1 MSLLQFGN
9 SWATRASEA
18 GPPLSVRARALSPSG
33 NTEVLVQEGK
43 ARGFRES
50 GPASTAPRSPVA
62 SDYKGPHAVQ
72 SLSLH
77 PVLVPRTLLPA
88 LCPGLAM
95 APTLPLLLALVT
107 VVIPGPGGAQVSI
120 NPIEVFL
127 PRGASL
133 QVNCSSSCSENLNL
147 GLETQWPKREV
158 ESELR
163 WKLFELSDIEEDS
176 KPLCFETCGT
186 IQSSASATIILYS
199 VPKHV
204 ELDPL
209 PTWQQVG
216 KNLTLRCLVD
226 GGTPRSQLSVMLL
239 RGEEVLYRQP
249 VDVDRKNPKEITTT
263 VLVSRDDHEANFSCR
278 TELDLR
284 PLGLALFTNVSMTR
298 QLWTFDLPLTIPK
311 LDTPDLLEVGTK
323 QKVLCSLED
332 LFPASEAQ
340 ISLELGGHTLISKS
354 RNHGDLV
361 LATALVEV
369 TAELEGTQQLRCVLE
384 LANQTLIAERTLNIY
399 SFSAPALT
407 LSQPNVSEGNQVTV
421 SCEASGG
428 ALVVNLTGAPLGT
441 PSPKVEFPSPKVEFP
456 LTARA
461 KDDKEQLSCSATLKV
476 AGQVLF
482 KTRTL
487 ELQVLYGPYL
497 DDSDC
502 RGNWTWE
509 EGSQQTLKCE
519 ARGNPPPHTLNCNRK
534 GDGAPLPIGVV
545 KSVSRAMNGTYVCYA
560 ESSRGNV
567 TRDVFLRVVYYDPTL
582 IIILVVML
590 VTVVL
595 ISTAVIYFYNRQ
607 RKIRIYKLQR
617 AQEEAMKLKAQA
629 PPH

>member
-1 MSLLQFGN
+1 
-9 SWATRASEA
+9 
-18 GPPLSVRARALSPSG
+18 
-33 NTEVLVQEGK
+33 
-43 ARGFRES
+43 
-50 GPASTAPRSPVA
+50 
-62 SDYKGPHAVQ
+62 
-72 SLSLH
+72 
-77 PVLVPRTLLPA
+77 
-88 LCPGLAM
+88 M
-95 APTLPLLLALVT
+95 APTLSLLLALVA

-120 NPIEVFL
+120 HPTEAFL
-127 PRGASL
+127 RWGASM
-133 QVNCSSSCSENLNL
+133 QVNCSSSCSESLNL

-158 ESELR
+158 ESGHR

-186 IQSSASATIILYS
+186 IQSSASATITLYS
-199 VPKHV
+199 FPERV

-239 RGEEVLYRQP
+239 RGEEVLYREP
-249 VDVDRKNPKEITTT
+249 MDVDRKKPKEITAT

-284 PLGLALFTNVSMTR
+284 SQGLALFPNVSMTR
-298 QLWTFDLPLTIPK
+298 QLRTFDLPETILK

-323 QKVLCSLED
+323 REVLCSLEG

-340 ISLELGGHTLISKS
+340 ISLELAGHTLTSKS
-354 RNHGDLV
+354 RNHRDLV
-361 LATALVEV
+361 SATALVEV

-384 LANQTLIAERTLNIY
+384 LADQTRRAERTLSIY
-399 SFSAPALT
+399 SFSAPDLT
-407 LSQPNVSEGNQVTV
+407 LSQQNVSEGDQVTV

-428 ALVVNLTGAPLGT
+428 AQVMKLSGAPPRP
-441 PSPKVEFPSPKVEFP
+441 PSPKVQFP

-461 KDDKEQLSCSATLKV
+461 VDDKRLFSCSAALNV
-476 AGQVLF
+476 AGQVLL
-482 KTRTL
+482 KNQTL
-487 ELQVLYGPYL
+487 ELRVLYGPYL
-497 DDSDC
+497 DESDC
-502 RGNWTWE
+502 LGNWTLQ

-519 ARGNPPPHTLNCNRK
+519 ARGNPSPTLNCSRK
-534 GDGAPLPIGVV
+534 GDGVPLPIGLV
-545 KSVSRAMNGTYVCYA
+545 KSVNRTMNGTYVCYA

-567 TRDVFLRVVYYDPTL
+567 TRDVFLRVVYPNNNPIL
-582 IIILVVML
+582 IIFLVLML
-590 VTVVL
+590 VT
-595 ISTAVIYFYNRQ
+595 AVIIITAAVYFYNRQ

>member
-1 MSLLQFGN
+1 
-9 SWATRASEA
+9 
-18 GPPLSVRARALSPSG
+18 
-33 NTEVLVQEGK
+33 
-43 ARGFRES
+43 
-50 GPASTAPRSPVA
+50 
-62 SDYKGPHAVQ
+62 
-72 SLSLH
+72 
-77 PVLVPRTLLPA
+77 
-88 LCPGLAM
+88 M
-95 APTLPLLLALVT
+95 APTLLLLLALVAL
-107 VVIPGPGGAQVSI
+107 VIPGPGGAQVSI
-120 NPIEVFL
+120 HPIEAFL
-127 PRGASL
+127 PRGASM

-158 ESELR
+158 ESGHR
-163 WKLFELSDIEEDS
+163 WKLFELSDIEKDS

-199 VPKHV
+199 FPERVV
-204 ELDPL
+204 LDPL

-239 RGEEVLYRQP
+239 RGDEVLYRQP
-249 VDVDRKNPKEITTT
+249 VDVDPKDPKEVTTT

-284 PLGLALFTNVSMTR
+284 PQGLALFPNISMTR
-298 QLWTFDLPLTIPK
+298 QLRTFDLPVNILK
-311 LDTPDLLEVGTK
+311 LDTRDLLEVGTK
-323 QKVLCSLED
+323 QEVRCSLEG

-340 ISLELGGHTLISKS
+340 ISLELGGHTLTSKS

-361 LATALVEV
+361 LASALVEA
-369 TAELEGTQQLRCVLE
+369 TAELEGTQQLHCVLE
-384 LANQTLIAERTLNIY
+384 LADQTLRAERTLSIY
-399 SFSAPALT
+399 SFPAPDLT
-407 LSQPNVSEGNQVTV
+407 LSQPNVSEGSQVTV

-428 ALVVNLTGAPLGT
+428 AQVVNLTSAPPGS
-441 PSPKVEFPSPKVEFP
+441 PSPKVQFT

-461 KDDKEQLSCSATLKV
+461 EDDKRVFSCSAALNV

-482 KTRTL
+482 KTQTL
-487 ELQVLYGPYL
+487 ALQVLYGPYL
-497 DDSDC
+497 DESDC
-502 RGNWTWE
+502 LGNWTWE
-509 EGSQQTLKCE
+509 EGTQQTLKCE

-545 KSVSRAMNGTYVCYA
+545 TSVNRAMNGTYVCRA

-567 TRDVFLRVVYYDPTL
+567 TRDVFLRVVYYDFAW
-582 IIILVVML
+582 IIILVTML
-590 VTVVL
+590 VIVVL
-595 ISTAVIYFYNRQ
+595 IITAAMYFYNRQ

>member
-1 MSLLQFGN
+1 
-9 SWATRASEA
+9 
-18 GPPLSVRARALSPSG
+18 
-33 NTEVLVQEGK
+33 
-43 ARGFRES
+43 
-50 GPASTAPRSPVA
+50 
-62 SDYKGPHAVQ
+62 
-72 SLSLH
+72 
-77 PVLVPRTLLPA
+77 
-88 LCPGLAM
+88 M
-95 APTLPLLLALVT
+95 APTLPLLLALVA
-107 VVIPGPGGAQVSI
+107 VVMPGPGGAQVSI
-120 NPIEVFL
+120 YPIEAFL
-127 PRGASL
+127 PRGASME
-133 QVNCSSSCSENLNL
+133 VNCSSSCSENLNL

-158 ESELR
+158 ESGLR

-199 VPKHV
+199 FPERV

-249 VDVDRKNPKEITTT
+249 VDVDPKNPKEITTT

-284 PLGLALFTNVSMTR
+284 PQGLALFPNVSMTR
-298 QLWTFDLPLTIPK
+298 QLRTFDLPLTIPK

-340 ISLELGGHTLISKS
+340 ISLELGDHTLTSKS
-354 RNHGDLV
+354 RNHGDSV

-369 TAELEGTQQLRCVLE
+369 TAEMEGTQQLRCVLE
-384 LANQTLIAERTLNIY
+384 LADQTLRAERTLSIY
-399 SFSAPALT
+399 SFAAPALT
-407 LSQPNVSEGNQVTV
+407 LSQPTVSEGNQVTV

-428 ALVVNLTGAPLGT
+428 ALVVNLTDAPLGP
-441 PSPKVEFPSPKVEFP
+441 PSPKVQFP

-461 KDDKEQLSCSATLKV
+461 KDNKRHLSCSAALKV

-497 DDSDC
+497 NESDC
-502 RGNWTWE
+502 PGNLTWN

-519 ARGNPPPHTLNCNRK
+519 ARGNPPPHTLNCSRK

-560 ESSRGNV
+560 ESSHGNV
-567 TRDVFLRVVYYDPTL
+567 TRDVFLRVVYYNPTL
-582 IIILVVML
+582 IIILVIML
-590 VTVVL
+590 VIVVL
-595 ISTAVIYFYNRQ
+595 ISTAAIYFYNRQ